1 MMLVAVTALLKK
13 DLLIEWR
20 KKHTFFGVMLYVAAT
35 VFVINLMN
43 GQAEAS
49 MWNVLFW
56 ITQLFVAINSVA
68 KSFLQES
75 EERFRYYYTIT
86 TPQAFMLAKLI
97 YSVGLQLI
105 MSLITLLL
113 FHILLGSPL
122 ENNLLFTALAAL
134 GGTSLSI
141 VFTFL
146 SAIAAKAQ
154 QNASLMAILGFPIV
168 APILLILSRLALKT
182 MNTVVVNGWWG
193 LFMVLILLNILIIGL
208 SLILFP
214 FLWKE

>member
-1 MMLVAVTALLKK
+1 
-13 DLLIEWR
+13 
-20 KKHTFFGVMLYVAAT
+20 
-35 VFVINLMN
+35 
-43 GQAEAS
+43 
-49 MWNVLFW
+49 
-56 ITQLFVAINSVA
+56 
-68 KSFLQES
+68 
-75 EERFRYYYTIT
+75 
-86 TPQAFMLAKLI
+86 
-97 YSVGLQLI
+97 
-105 MSLITLLL
+105 MSLLTLLL
-113 FHILLGSPL
+113 FHLLLGSPL
-122 ENNLLFTALAAL
+122 ANNLLFTALAAL

-168 APILLILSRLALKT
+168 APILLILSKLALKT

-193 LFMVLILLNILIIGL
+193 LFMILILLNILIIGL

>member
-1 MMLVAVTALLKK
+1 MYATVLALLKK

-75 EERFRYYYTIT
+75 EERFRYYYTISS
-86 TPQAFMLAKLI
+86 PQAFIIAKLI
-97 YSVGLQLI
+97 YSVALQCI
-105 MSLITLLL
+105 MSLLTLLL
-113 FHILLGSPL
+113 FHLLLGSPL
-122 ENNLLFTALAAL
+122 ANNLLFTALAAL

-182 MNTVVVNGWWG
+182 MNTVVVNDWWG
-193 LFMVLILLNILIIGL
+193 LFMILILLNILIIGL

>member
-1 MMLVAVTALLKK
+1 MYATVLALLKK

-86 TPQAFMLAKLI
+86 SPQAFIIAKLI
-97 YSVGLQLI
+97 YSVALQCI
-105 MSLITLLL
+105 MSLLTLLL
-113 FHILLGSPL
+113 FHLLLGSPL
-122 ENNLLFTALAAL
+122 ENNLLFTALA
-134 GGTSLSI
+134 GTSLSI

>member
-1 MMLVAVTALLKK
+1 MYATVLALLKK

-75 EERFRYYYTIT
+75 EERFRYYYTISS
-86 TPQAFMLAKLI
+86 PQAFIIAKLI
-97 YSVGLQLI
+97 YSVALQCI
-105 MSLITLLL
+105 MSLLTLLL
-113 FHILLGSPL
+113 FHLLLGSPL
-122 ENNLLFTALAAL
+122 ANNLLFTALAAL

-182 MNTVVVNGWWG
+182 MNTVVVNGLWG
-193 LFMVLILLNILIIGL
+193 LFMILILLNILIIGL

>member
-1 MMLVAVTALLKK
+1 MYATVLALLKK

-75 EERFRYYYTIT
+75 EERFRYYYTISS
-86 TPQAFMLAKLI
+86 PQAFIIAKLI
-97 YSVGLQLI
+97 YSVALQCI
-105 MSLITLLL
+105 MSLLTLLL
-113 FHILLGSPL
+113 FHLLLGSPL
-122 ENNLLFTALAAL
+122 ANNLLFTALAAL

-182 MNTVVVNGWWG
+182 MNTVVVNGWLG
-193 LFMVLILLNILIIGL
+193 LFMILILLNILIIGL